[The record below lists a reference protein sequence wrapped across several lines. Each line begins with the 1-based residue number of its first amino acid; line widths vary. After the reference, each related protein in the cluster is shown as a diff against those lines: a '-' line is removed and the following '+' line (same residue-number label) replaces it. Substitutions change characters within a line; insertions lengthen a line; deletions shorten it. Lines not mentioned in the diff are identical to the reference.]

1 MAPFSMNSAIL
12 SDSDNVTAFG
22 VADAPRVEVR
32 AHGEKYA
39 TRTLNILQLNING
52 TQRKIEE
59 LTEILNVNKVHIAC
73 LQETKLNP
81 NLKLKIKGFT
91 TLRKDRKDR
100 AGGGLAFLVKSA
112 DIKFREIIM
121 PPTTDYDENST
132 EVQAITVLLPQQEV
146 TIINTY
152 HPDNSDINLDLLNTL
167 LDIKSD
173 TKILL
178 GDLNAKSPSWGSRT
192 LDLKGSQ
199 IEDLLCDN
207 DLSILNDKRSTY
219 LSKTNGTTSA
229 LDITA
234 INHQTASQ
242 ATWKI
247 LKSAISDHFPI
258 ITSINQRVDGTI
270 QSKRSWNFR
279 KANWRKF
286 TSELEL
292 LCSFLRHTP
301 STRDY
306 GPLLRILMLLQ
317 NVLSLGSKRR
327 NDWVPFWKDTNI
339 ENLINERDK
348 LSTEL
353 QKNNTETNR
362 IRFTNLCHE
371 VEEVISSCKRKKWT
385 EFCETLDPQK
395 ISQHWKVIKTL
406 NNQSTHQKQTFL
418 LISYHPLEEMQPQ
431 IRKLLPC

>member
-100 AGGGLAFLVKSA
+100 A
-112 DIKFREIIM
+112 
-121 PPTTDYDENST
+121 
-132 EVQAITVLLPQQEV
+132 
-146 TIINTY
+146 
-152 HPDNSDINLDLLNTL
+152 DNSDINLDLLNTL

-292 LCSFLRHTP
+292 LCSPFFATHPRRET
-301 STRDY
+301 T
-306 GPLLRILMLLQ
+306 
-317 NVLSLGSKRR
+317 VLC
-327 NDWVPFWKDTNI
+327 FA
-339 ENLINERDK
+339 
-348 LSTEL
+348 
-353 QKNNTETNR
+353 
-362 IRFTNLCHE
+362 
-371 VEEVISSCKRKKWT
+371 
-385 EFCETLDPQK
+385 
-395 ISQHWKVIKTL
+395 
-406 NNQSTHQKQTFL
+406 
-418 LISYHPLEEMQPQ
+418 Y
-431 IRKLLPC
+431 

>member
-1 MAPFSMNSAIL
+1 MNSAIL
-12 SDSDNVTAFG
+12 SDSDNVNAFG
-22 VADAPRVEVR
+22 VADALRVEVR

-59 LTEILNVNKVHIAC
+59 LTEILNVNKVHITC

-91 TLRKDRKDR
+91 TTLRKDRKDR
-100 AGGGLAFLVKSA
+100 PGGGLAFLIKSA
-112 DIKFREIIM
+112 DIKFREITL

-146 TIINTY
+146 TIINAY
-152 HPDNSDINLDLLNTL
+152 HPDNSDINLDILNTL
-167 LDIKSD
+167 LD

-199 IEDLLCDN
+199 IKDLLCDN

-247 LKSAISDHFPI
+247 LKSAISDPIPI

-270 QSKRSWNFR
+270 QNKRSWNFR
-279 KANWRKF
+279 KANWGKF
-286 TSELEL
+286 TSELEM
-292 LCSFLRHTP
+292 LCSLSSPHTLDE
-301 STRDY
+301 R
-306 GPLLRILMLLQ
+306 LQ
-317 NVLSLGSKRR
+317 SFASHINAAAKRSIPRVKRR

-371 VEEVISSCKRKKWT
+371 VKEI
-385 EFCETLDPQK
+385 PQK
-395 ISQHWKVIKTL
+395 YLSIGKSSKLLIINQHTK
-406 NNQSTHQKQTFL
+406 KQTFL
-418 LISYHPLEEMQPQ
+418 LTSYHPLEEMQPQ

>member
-1 MAPFSMNSAIL
+1 MNSAIL
-12 SDSDNVTAFG
+12 SDTDNVTASR
-22 VADAPRVEVR
+22 VADVSRIEVR

-73 LQETKLNP
+73 VQETKLNP

-91 TLRKDRKDR
+91 MRKDRKDR
-100 AGGGLAFLVKSA
+100 
-112 DIKFREIIM
+112 
-121 PPTTDYDENST
+121 
-132 EVQAITVLLPQQEV
+132 
-146 TIINTY
+146 
-152 HPDNSDINLDLLNTL
+152 PDNSDINLDLLNTL
-167 LDIKSD
+167 LDTKSD

-199 IEDLLCDN
+199 IEDLLCNN

-242 ATWKI
+242 ATWEI
-247 LKSAISDHFPI
+247 LKSAISDHLPI
-258 ITSINQRVDGTI
+258 ITSINQRVVGTI
-270 QSKRSWNFR
+270 QNKRSWNFR
-279 KANWRKF
+279 KANWGKF
-286 TSELEL
+286 TYELET
-292 LCSFLRHTP
+292 LCSLSSPNTIDER
-301 STRDY
+301 
-306 GPLLRILMLLQ
+306 LQ
-317 NVLSLGSKRR
+317 SFASHIDAAVKRSIPRVKRR
-327 NDWVPFWKDTNI
+327 DDWVPFWKDTNI

-353 QKNNTETNR
+353 QKNNTERNR
-362 IRFTNLCHE
+362 IRFTDLCHE
-371 VEEVISSCKRKKWT
+371 VEEC
-385 EFCETLDPQK
+385 D
-395 ISQHWKVIKTL
+395 
-406 NNQSTHQKQTFL
+406 FL
-418 LISYHPLEEMQPQ
+418 LQA
-431 IRKLLPC
+431 

>member
-1 MAPFSMNSAIL
+1 
-12 SDSDNVTAFG
+12 
-22 VADAPRVEVR
+22 
-32 AHGEKYA
+32 
-39 TRTLNILQLNING
+39 
-52 TQRKIEE
+52 
-59 LTEILNVNKVHIAC
+59 
-73 LQETKLNP
+73 
-81 NLKLKIKGFT
+81 
-91 TLRKDRKDR
+91 
-100 AGGGLAFLVKSA
+100 
-112 DIKFREIIM
+112 M

-270 QSKRSWNFR
+270 QSKRSWNS
-279 KANWRKF
+279 KANWRNH
-286 TSELEL
+286 L
-292 LCSFLRHTP
+292 
-301 STRDY
+301 
-306 GPLLRILMLLQ
+306 
-317 NVLSLGSKRR
+317 
-327 NDWVPFWKDTNI
+327 
-339 ENLINERDK
+339 
-348 LSTEL
+348 
-353 QKNNTETNR
+353 
-362 IRFTNLCHE
+362 
-371 VEEVISSCKRKKWT
+371 
-385 EFCETLDPQK
+385 
-395 ISQHWKVIKTL
+395 
-406 NNQSTHQKQTFL
+406 
-418 LISYHPLEEMQPQ
+418 
-431 IRKLLPC
+431 